1 MLQTLHP
8 STTPLPTLDPSRHIS
23 LLSLSST
30 LSRLTVGFLSD
41 YLSSHT
47 RRHPLSRIP
56 LLLLLAL
63 VHVTA
68 LLILGYAPVQWLRDW
83 FAVGSVMVG
92 IGYGGIF
99 TLAPTVVSVVWGVG
113 GFGRNWGI
121 LTFSPGKTPSPHKS
135 VKYYSMVFLDGCCFC
150 GFCFV
155 FVDDAFLL
163 SMRFRVY
170 SALPSR

>member
-1 MLQTLHP
+1 
-8 STTPLPTLDPSRHIS
+8 LDPSRHIS

-30 LSRLTVGFLSD
+30 LSRLISGLLSD

-56 LLLLLAL
+56 LLLLLSL

-68 LLILGYAPVQWLRDW
+68 LLLLGYASVEWLREW
-83 FAVGSVMVG
+83 FAVGSLMVG

-99 TLAPTVVSVVWGVG
+99 TLAPTVVSVVWGIG

-121 LTFSPGKTPSPHKS
+121 LTFSPGKPPALL
-135 VKYYSMVFLDGCCFC
+135 VFYSTFTMF
-150 GFCFV
+150 
-155 FVDDAFLL
+155 
-163 SMRFRVY
+163 
-170 SALPSR
+170 